1 MSDST
6 NASSGRRF
14 GFAALFVAA
23 LVGLVGGGLAG
34 TALAFG
40 PGGFGGPFRHWGG
53 HHGEGP
59 MNPAHAREHAEHM
72 AGYIAWIVDATPE
85 QKQKLIAIADGVAKD
100 LMPLHEK
107 MRAAHSRAE
116 QILGAPQV
124 DRAAIEAFR
133 AEHLALADDVS
144 KRLAKALGDAA
155 EVLTPQQ
162 RAKLAQHDR
171 F

>member
-6 NASSGRRF
+6 NTPSRRRF

-40 PGGFGGPFRHWGG
+40 PGGFGHFGGWRG
-53 HHGEGP
+53 HHREGP
-59 MNPAHAREHAEHM
+59 MDPAHAREHAEHVV
-72 AGYIAWIVDATPE
+72 GYIAWAVDATPE
-85 QKQKLIAIADGVAKD
+85 QKQKLMTIASGVAKD
-100 LMPLHEK
+100 LMPVHEK
-107 MRAAHSRAE
+107 MRAAHGRME
-116 QILGAPQV
+116 QILRAPQV

-133 AEHLALADDVS
+133 AEHIALADDVS
-144 KRLAKALGDAA
+144 KRLAQALADAA

-162 RAKLAQHDR
+162 RAKLANHDS